1 MNKWYDNLNKAPW
14 TPPGWVFGVVWS
26 ILYAFMTLSFFLV
39 WTNKK
44 CFPFCKE
51 LVYFFIQ
58 LFFNLM
64 WTPIFFEYQ
73 MPELALLDLTAT
85 YLFTY
90 LTYEQFNKI
99 NKFAGLLLIPYLAWL
114 TLAFTL
120 NAYIVLNN

>member
-1 MNKWYDNLNKAPW
+1 MDKWYDNLNKAPW
-14 TPPGWVFGVVWS
+14 TPPSWVFGVVWS
-26 ILYAFMTLSFFLV
+26 ILYAFMTLSLFLV

-64 WTPIFFEYQ
+64 WTPLFFQYK
-73 MPELALLDLTAT
+73 MPQLALLDLMAT

-99 NKFAGLLLIPYLAWL
+99 NKFAAFLLIPYLAWL
-114 TLAFTL
+114 SLAFTL
-120 NAYIVLNN
+120 NLYIVLNN

>member
-1 MNKWYDNLNKAPW
+1 MDKWYDNLNKAPW
-14 TPPGWVFGVVWS
+14 TPPSWVFGVVWS
-26 ILYAFMTLSFFLV
+26 ILYAFMTLSLFLV

-64 WTPIFFEYQ
+64 WTPLFFQYK
-73 MPELALLDLTAT
+73 MPELALLDLMAT

-99 NKFAGLLLIPYLAWL
+99 NKFAAFLLIPYLAWL
-114 TLAFTL
+114 SLAFTL
-120 NAYIVLNN
+120 NLYIVLNN